1 MPDIFDE
8 SIKILQALVKD
19 TERCANNIFSAC
31 EEIGKNLDELDK
43 KSAEKISKQLAVII
57 ESCHFQDFTGQRTT
71 SVISHLKYGKKKA
84 GPIKPKILT
93 KEESLMQGPQLET
106 ASQEEID
113 KMFEE
118 A

>member
-8 SIKILQALVKD
+8 STKILKALVKD
-19 TERCANNIFSAC
+19 TEKCADKIFTAC
-31 EEIGKNLDELDK
+31 EQLGKLVDKVDK
-43 KSAEKISKQLAVII
+43 KQQEKFREQIATII

-71 SVISHLKYGKKKA
+71 TVISHLKHGKEKVGA
-84 GPIKPKILT
+84 IEPKTLSF
-93 KEESLMQGPQLET
+93 EESLMQGPQLET

-113 KMFEE
+113 KLFEK

>member
-19 TERCANNIFSAC
+19 TERCANDIFDAC
-31 EEIGKNLDELDK
+31 EKLGKHVEKLDTKTQENIREQIAK
-43 KSAEKISKQLAVII
+43 II

-71 SVISHLKYGKKKA
+71 SVIKHLQHGKQVA
-84 GPIKPKILT
+84 GNIESKQVSF
-93 KEESLMQGPQLET
+93 EESLMQGPQLET
-106 ASQEEID
+106 ANQDEID
-113 KMFEE
+113 KLFEK